1 MSTPPC
7 SACTRPSPH
16 ATICTECVAGLR
28 VTLARIPDL
37 FADLAVVAGK
47 RTRYGDPIGGGRT
60 VGKTQPL
67 PVDGRFADPLGDG
80 SRIRS
85 DTRNTVT
92 TWARVVSEEIT
103 GGDLP
108 ADTIAACCEYI
119 DVHLSRAA
127 GQLWAGELHDELSHV
142 RRTLERFVDRPADR
156 WYAGLCGYVSEPER
170 AHDGDTCG
178 CACHVGPSYV
188 CDVPGG
194 CGLEYATTAAVV
206 CERPLWAKPGQH
218 EIRCSD
224 CGSTWDVA
232 ERRSYLLTEAEDRLA
247 TIPEIVRTVATL
259 ADLGLDT
266 GRTEKRVQKW
276 AERGLIT
283 ARDVRPLGEVAM
295 VKLYRF
301 GDVYG
306 MLRDRT
312 TG

>member
-1 MSTPPC
+1 MSVPPC
-7 SACTRPSPH
+7 SACARPSPH

-37 FADLAVVAGK
+37 FADLAVVTGK

-67 PVDGRFADPLGDG
+67 PIDGRFTDALGDG
-80 SRIRS
+80 SRLRS

-92 TWARVVSEEIT
+92 TWARIVSEEIA

-108 ADTIAACCEYI
+108 ADTIAACCECI
-119 DVHLSRAA
+119 DAHLSRAA
-127 GQLWAGELHDELSHV
+127 GRQWAGELHDELSHV

-178 CACHVGPSYV
+178 CACHVGPTYV

-224 CGSTWDVA
+224 CGSTWDAA
-232 ERRSYLLTEAEDRLA
+232 ERRSALLAEAEDRLA
-247 TIPEIVRTVATL
+247 TTAMIARIVGTL
-259 ADLGLDT
+259 GGPDVS
-266 GRTEKRVQKW
+266 TEKLGARIRQWSKRGRLRAVGTRVVEGR
-276 AERGLIT
+276 ERPT
-283 ARDVRPLGEVAM
+283 
-295 VKLYRF
+295 YRV
-301 GDVYG
+301 GDVLEL
-306 MLRDRT
+306 LRE
-312 TG
+312 GVSA